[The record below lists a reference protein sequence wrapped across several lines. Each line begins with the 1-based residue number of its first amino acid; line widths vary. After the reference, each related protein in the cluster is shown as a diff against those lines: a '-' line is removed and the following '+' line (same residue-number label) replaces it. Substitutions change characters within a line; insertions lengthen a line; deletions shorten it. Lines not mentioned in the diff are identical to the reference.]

1 MKKTIDLE
9 KVKKAALVLARSS
22 EIERNRF
29 LATLAKEIGHTEKKI
44 LSANARDVAHATAKG
59 LDRAFVERLV
69 IDAKGIRHLQ
79 KKLGSIARLKSGL
92 GEVIEKRK
100 DSRGLLLTKVS
111 VPIGVLAVI
120 YEARPEV
127 TIDVAALCVK
137 PGNPAILKGGS
148 EALETNTALYACV
161 KSALKKSGFSE
172 DSVAFVATS
181 SRQATYDLLKRHEA
195 IDLVIARGSY
205 GMVKSVM
212 EKTRIP
218 VLAHSAGGARIYVD
232 KSANLD
238 MAEKILLNAK
248 LTKPAVCNSLDTIL
262 VDRAI
267 SKKFVS
273 RITKAM
279 VAKGVTVKTN
289 TNWDTETLGLTVGI
303 KVVSGVGDAISFI
316 HAHTKKHSEGIVAK
330 NKRVI
335 DQFTKSIDAAA
346 LFVNA
351 STRFHDGY
359 EFGLGSEM
367 GISTSKLHAR
377 GPVGLKEL
385 TTYKW
390 QIYGK
395 GNIR

>member
-1 MKKTIDLE
+1 
-9 KVKKAALVLARSS
+9 
-22 EIERNRF
+22 
-29 LATLAKEIGHTEKKI
+29 
-44 LSANARDVAHATAKG
+44 
-59 LDRAFVERLV
+59 
-69 IDAKGIRHLQ
+69 
-79 KKLGSIARLKSGL
+79 
-92 GEVIEKRK
+92 
-100 DSRGLLLTKVS
+100 
-111 VPIGVLAVI
+111 
-120 YEARPEV
+120 
-127 TIDVAALCVK
+127 
-137 PGNPAILKGGS
+137 
-148 EALETNTALYACV
+148 
-161 KSALKKSGFSE
+161 
-172 DSVAFVATS
+172 
-181 SRQATYDLLKRHEA
+181 
-195 IDLVIARGSY
+195 
-205 GMVKSVM
+205 
-212 EKTRIP
+212 
-218 VLAHSAGGARIYVD
+218 
-232 KSANLD
+232 